1 MIEEFWYNVTM
12 FKSILKPD
20 CIIASFSELSVDT
33 LVGRFPLALVDCD
46 NTLIFKTSHT
56 INEEGVSWMLEYQKK
71 GGTVVLISNNAH
83 PIFKTLAKILDCEL
97 YEVAFKPVSLYYR
110 KILHKH
116 HRTSQQV
123 MVIGDQLLTDILG
136 GKLHHFYTI
145 YHKPLT
151 SKDVGYNGVIRRIEK
166 KWIEDYEQHM

>member
-1 MIEEFWYNVTM
+1 M
-12 FKSILKPD
+12 FKSILKPNR
-20 CIIASFSELSVDT
+20 IVASFSELSIDS
-33 LVGRFPLALVDCD
+33 LVKRFPLALVDCD

-56 INEEGVSWMLEYQKK
+56 INEEGIRWILKYQEM

-83 PIFKTLAKILDCEL
+83 PIFKVCAQQLECEL
-97 YEVAFKPVSLYYR
+97 FEVAFKPVSLYYR
-110 KILHKH
+110 KILKH
-116 HRTSQQV
+116 HQRTPQQT

-136 GKLHHFYTI
+136 GKLHRFYTI

-166 KWIEDYEQHM
+166 KWIKEYEQHM